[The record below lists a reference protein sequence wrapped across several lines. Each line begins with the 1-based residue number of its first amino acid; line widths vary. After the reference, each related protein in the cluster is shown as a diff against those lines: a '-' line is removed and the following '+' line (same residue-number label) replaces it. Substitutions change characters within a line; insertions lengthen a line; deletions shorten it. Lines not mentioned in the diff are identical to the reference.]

1 MQEKCLQ
8 YKHFFGNIYYLCGKP
23 KFNKNRMKKKI
34 LEALKAKFEG
44 VSEAILDRIATKL
57 AKTAT
62 TDEQVT
68 TAVEGVTLQQVI
80 ESYGDSRATEAQ
92 QTAVRNYE
100 AKHNLENGKPK
111 KPAGDEPDNGNATE
125 NSGENAPAW
134 VKTLTDRLDRLEAS
148 RTAESRK
155 QQLGKVIDRLPEN
168 LRKAY
173 ERLPLDGYSDEQF
186 STVLGEITTEVEGI
200 AGETAAKG
208 GVFGK
213 PSVANGTN
221 NQQSLTEAQ
230 LKAISHREGVP
241 AQGENPF

>member
-1 MQEKCLQ
+1 
-8 YKHFFGNIYYLCGKP
+8 
-23 KFNKNRMKKKI
+23 MKKKI

-44 VSEAILDRIATKL
+44 VSETILDRIATKL
-57 AKTAT
+57 AKTAST
-62 TDEQVT
+62 EDQVA

-100 AKHNLENGKPK
+100 AKYNLKDGKPEK
-111 KPAGDEPDNGNATE
+111 NDGGEPNKGKATE
-125 NSGENAPAW
+125 TSGAEDTPAW
-134 VKTLTDRLDRLEAS
+134 VKALTDRLDRLEAS
-148 RTAESRK
+148 RTAENRK

-173 ERLPLDGYSDEQF
+173 ERLPLEGYSDEQF
-186 STVLGEITTEVEGI
+186 STVLSEITTEVEGI

-213 PSVANGTN
+213 PSVANGNN
-221 NQQSLTEAQ
+221 NQQELTDAQ

>member
-1 MQEKCLQ
+1 
-8 YKHFFGNIYYLCGKP
+8 
-23 KFNKNRMKKKI
+23 MKKKI

-44 VSEAILDRIATKL
+44 VSETILDRIATKL
-57 AKTAT
+57 AKTAST
-62 TDEQVT
+62 EDQVA

-100 AKHNLENGKPK
+100 AKHNLKDGKPEKTNGGEPNNGK
-111 KPAGDEPDNGNATE
+111 ATE
-125 NSGENAPAW
+125 NSGEDTPAW
-134 VKTLTDRLDRLEAS
+134 AKTLMARLDRIEAS
-148 RTAESRK
+148 KTAETRK

-200 AGETAAKG
+200 AGENAAKG

-213 PSVANGTN
+213 PSVANGNN
-221 NQQSLTEAQ
+221 NQQALTEAQ

>member
-1 MQEKCLQ
+1 
-8 YKHFFGNIYYLCGKP
+8 
-23 KFNKNRMKKKI
+23 MKKKI
-34 LEALKAKFEG
+34 LEALKTKFEG
-44 VSEAILDRIATKL
+44 VSETILDRIATKL
-57 AKTAT
+57 AKTAST
-62 TDEQVT
+62 EDQVA

-100 AKHNLENGKPK
+100 AKYNLKDGKPEK
-111 KPAGDEPDNGNATE
+111 IDGGEPNKGKATE
-125 NSGENAPAW
+125 ASGAENTPAW
-134 VKTLTDRLDRLEAS
+134 VKALTDRLDRLEAS
-148 RTAESRK
+148 RTAENRK

-173 ERLPLDGYSDEQF
+173 ERLPLDGYTDEQF
-186 STVLGEITTEVEGI
+186 STVLSEITTEVQGI

-213 PSVANGTN
+213 PSVANGNN
-221 NQQSLTEAQ
+221 NQQVLTDAQ

>member
-1 MQEKCLQ
+1 
-8 YKHFFGNIYYLCGKP
+8 
-23 KFNKNRMKKKI
+23 MKKKI
-34 LEALKAKFEG
+34 LEALKTKFEG
-44 VSEAILDRIATKL
+44 VSEAILDRIAVKL
-57 AKTAT
+57 AKTVST
-62 TDEQVT
+62 EDQVA

-100 AKHNLENGKPK
+100 AKYNLKDGKPEK
-111 KPAGDEPDNGNATE
+111 IDGGEPNKGKATE
-125 NSGENAPAW
+125 TSGAEDTPAW
-134 VKTLTDRLDRLEAS
+134 VKALTDRLDRLEAS
-148 RTAESRK
+148 RTAENRK

-173 ERLPLDGYSDEQF
+173 ERLPLEGYSDEQF
-186 STVLGEITTEVEGI
+186 STVLSEITTEVEGI

-213 PSVANGTN
+213 PSVANANN
-221 NQQSLTEAQ
+221 NQQALTDAQ

>member
-1 MQEKCLQ
+1 
-8 YKHFFGNIYYLCGKP
+8 
-23 KFNKNRMKKKI
+23 MKKKI

-44 VSEAILDRIATKL
+44 VSDTILDRIAAKL
-57 AKTAT
+57 AKTVST
-62 TDEQVT
+62 EDQVA

-100 AKHNLENGKPK
+100 AKYNLKDGKPEK
-111 KPAGDEPDNGNATE
+111 IDGGEPNKGKATE
-125 NSGENAPAW
+125 TSGAEDTPEW
-134 VKTLTDRLDRLEAS
+134 VKALTDRLDRLEAS
-148 RTAESRK
+148 RTAENRK
-155 QQLGKVIDRLPEN
+155 QQLGKVIERLPEN

-173 ERLPLDGYSDEQF
+173 ERLPLDGYTDEQF
-186 STVLGEITTEVEGI
+186 STVLSEITTEVEGI

-213 PSVANGTN
+213 PSVANGNN
-221 NQQSLTEAQ
+221 NQQVLTDAQ

>member
-1 MQEKCLQ
+1 
-8 YKHFFGNIYYLCGKP
+8 
-23 KFNKNRMKKKI
+23 MKKKI

-92 QTAVRNYE
+92 QTAIRNYE
-100 AKHNLENGKPK
+100 TKHNLKDGEPK
-111 KPAGDEPDNGNATE
+111 KTDGDEPNNGKVTE
-125 NSGENAPAW
+125 NSGEDTPAW
-134 VKTLTDRLDRLEAS
+134 AKTLMARLDRIEAS
-148 RTAESRK
+148 KTAETRK

-186 STVLGEITTEVEGI
+186 SSVLSEITTEVEGI

-221 NQQSLTEAQ
+221 NQQALTEAQ

>member
-1 MQEKCLQ
+1 
-8 YKHFFGNIYYLCGKP
+8 
-23 KFNKNRMKKKI
+23 MKKKI
-34 LEALKAKFEG
+34 LDALKTKFEG
-44 VSEAILDRIATKL
+44 VSETILDRIATKL
-57 AKTAT
+57 AKTAST
-62 TDEQVT
+62 EDQVA

-92 QTAVRNYE
+92 QTAIRNYE
-100 AKHNLENGKPK
+100 AKHNLKDGKPEK
-111 KPAGDEPDNGNATE
+111 TVGGEPNKGKATE
-125 NSGENAPAW
+125 PSGTEDTPAW
-134 VKTLTDRLDRLEAS
+134 VKALNDRLDRLEAS
-148 RTAESRK
+148 RTAENRK

-200 AGETAAKG
+200 AGENAAKG

-213 PSVANGTN
+213 PSVANGN
-221 NQQSLTEAQ
+221 NNSQALTEAQ

>member
-1 MQEKCLQ
+1 
-8 YKHFFGNIYYLCGKP
+8 
-23 KFNKNRMKKKI
+23 MKKKI

-44 VSEAILDRIATKL
+44 VSETILDRIATKL
-57 AKTAT
+57 AKTVST
-62 TDEQVT
+62 EDQVA
-68 TAVEGVTLQQVI
+68 TAVEGVTLQQLI
-80 ESYGDSRATEAQ
+80 ESYADSRATEAQ

-100 AKHNLENGKPK
+100 AKYNLKDGKPEK
-111 KPAGDEPDNGNATE
+111 IDGGEPNKGKATE
-125 NSGENAPAW
+125 TSGAEDTPAW
-134 VKTLTDRLDRLEAS
+134 VKALTDRLDRLDAS
-148 RTAESRK
+148 RTAENRK

-186 STVLGEITTEVEGI
+186 STVLSEITTEVEGI

-213 PSVANGTN
+213 PSVANGNN
-221 NQQSLTEAQ
+221 NQQALTDAQ

>member
-1 MQEKCLQ
+1 
-8 YKHFFGNIYYLCGKP
+8 
-23 KFNKNRMKKKI
+23 MKKKI
-34 LEALKAKFEG
+34 LEALKTKFEG
-44 VSEAILDRIATKL
+44 VSEAILDRIAVKL
-57 AKTAT
+57 AKTVST
-62 TDEQVT
+62 EDQVA

-100 AKHNLENGKPK
+100 AKYNLKDGKPEK
-111 KPAGDEPDNGNATE
+111 IDGGEPNKGKATE
-125 NSGENAPAW
+125 TSGAEDTPAW
-134 VKTLTDRLDRLEAS
+134 VKALTDRLDRLEAS
-148 RTAESRK
+148 RTAENRK

-173 ERLPLDGYSDEQF
+173 ERLPLEGYSDEQF
-186 STVLGEITTEVEGI
+186 STVLSEITTEVEGI

-213 PSVANGTN
+213 PSVANGNN
-221 NQQSLTEAQ
+221 NQQALTDAQ

>member
-1 MQEKCLQ
+1 
-8 YKHFFGNIYYLCGKP
+8 
-23 KFNKNRMKKKI
+23 MKKKI

-44 VSEAILDRIATKL
+44 VSETILDRIAAKL
-57 AKTAT
+57 AKTAST
-62 TDEQVT
+62 EDQVA

-100 AKHNLENGKPK
+100 AKYNLKDGKPEK
-111 KPAGDEPDNGNATE
+111 NDGGEPNKGKATE
-125 NSGENAPAW
+125 TSGAEDTPAW
-134 VKTLTDRLDRLEAS
+134 VKALTDRLDRLEAS
-148 RTAESRK
+148 RTAENRK

-173 ERLPLDGYSDEQF
+173 ERLPLEGYSDEQF
-186 STVLGEITTEVEGI
+186 STVLSEITTEVEGI

-213 PSVANGTN
+213 PSVANGNN
-221 NQQSLTEAQ
+221 NQQALTDAQ

>member
-1 MQEKCLQ
+1 
-8 YKHFFGNIYYLCGKP
+8 
-23 KFNKNRMKKKI
+23 MKKKI

-44 VSEAILDRIATKL
+44 VSETILDRIATKL
-57 AKTAT
+57 AKTAST
-62 TDEQVT
+62 EDQVA

-100 AKHNLENGKPK
+100 AKHNLKDGKPEK
-111 KPAGDEPDNGNATE
+111 NDGDEPNKGKATAQ
-125 NSGENAPAW
+125 SGTEDTPAW
-134 VKTLTDRLDRLEAS
+134 VKALTDRLDRLEAS
-148 RTAESRK
+148 RTAENRK

-200 AGETAAKG
+200 VGENAAKG

-213 PSVANGTN
+213 PSVANGNN
-221 NQQSLTEAQ
+221 NQQVLTEAQ

>member
-1 MQEKCLQ
+1 
-8 YKHFFGNIYYLCGKP
+8 
-23 KFNKNRMKKKI
+23 MKKKI
-34 LEALKAKFEG
+34 LEALKTKFEG
-44 VSEAILDRIATKL
+44 VSETILDRIAAKL
-57 AKTAT
+57 AKTVST
-62 TDEQVT
+62 EDQVA

-100 AKHNLENGKPK
+100 AKYNLKDGKPEK
-111 KPAGDEPDNGNATE
+111 IDGGEPNKGKATE
-125 NSGENAPAW
+125 TSGAEDTPAW
-134 VKTLTDRLDRLEAS
+134 VKALTDRLDRLEAS
-148 RTAESRK
+148 RTAENRK

-173 ERLPLDGYSDEQF
+173 ERLPLDGYTDEQF
-186 STVLGEITTEVEGI
+186 STVLSEITTEVEGI

-213 PSVANGTN
+213 PSVANGNN
-221 NQQSLTEAQ
+221 NQQALTDAQ

>member
-1 MQEKCLQ
+1 
-8 YKHFFGNIYYLCGKP
+8 
-23 KFNKNRMKKKI
+23 MKKKI

-44 VSEAILDRIATKL
+44 VSETILDRIATKL
-57 AKTAT
+57 AKTAST
-62 TDEQVT
+62 EDQVA

-100 AKHNLENGKPK
+100 AKYNLKDGKPEK
-111 KPAGDEPDNGNATE
+111 IDGGEPNKGKATE
-125 NSGENAPAW
+125 ASGAEDTPAW
-134 VKTLTDRLDRLEAS
+134 VKALTDRLDRLEAS
-148 RTAESRK
+148 RTAENRK

-173 ERLPLDGYSDEQF
+173 ERLPLDGYTDEQF
-186 STVLGEITTEVEGI
+186 STVLSEITTEVQGI

-213 PSVANGTN
+213 PSVANGNN
-221 NQQSLTEAQ
+221 NQQVLTDAQ

>member
-1 MQEKCLQ
+1 
-8 YKHFFGNIYYLCGKP
+8 
-23 KFNKNRMKKKI
+23 MKKKI

-62 TDEQVT
+62 TEDQVA

-100 AKHNLENGKPK
+100 AKHGIKDGKLE
-111 KPAGDEPDNGNATE
+111 KPAGGEPDKNGEATKTG
-125 NSGENAPAW
+125 GEDTPAW
-134 VKTLTDRLDRLEAS
+134 AKTLIERLDRIEAS
-148 RTAESRK
+148 KTVETRK

-200 AGETAAKG
+200 AGENAAKG

-221 NQQSLTEAQ
+221 DRQALTDAQ
-230 LKAISHREGVP
+230 LKAISHREGAP

>member
-1 MQEKCLQ
+1 
-8 YKHFFGNIYYLCGKP
+8 
-23 KFNKNRMKKKI
+23 MKKKI
-34 LEALKAKFEG
+34 LEALKTKFEG
-44 VSEAILDRIATKL
+44 VSETILDRIAAKL
-57 AKTAT
+57 AKTVST
-62 TDEQVT
+62 EDQVA

-100 AKHNLENGKPK
+100 AKYNLKDGKPEK
-111 KPAGDEPDNGNATE
+111 IDGGEPNKGKATE
-125 NSGENAPAW
+125 TSGAEETPAW
-134 VKTLTDRLDRLEAS
+134 VKALTDRLDRLEAS
-148 RTAESRK
+148 RTAENRK

-173 ERLPLDGYSDEQF
+173 ERLPLDGYTDEQF

-213 PSVANGTN
+213 PSVANGNN
-221 NQQSLTEAQ
+221 NQQALTEAQ

>member
-1 MQEKCLQ
+1 
-8 YKHFFGNIYYLCGKP
+8 
-23 KFNKNRMKKKI
+23 MKKKI
-34 LEALKAKFEG
+34 LEALKTKFEG
-44 VSEAILDRIATKL
+44 VSETILDRIATKL
-57 AKTAT
+57 AKTAST
-62 TDEQVT
+62 EDQVA

-100 AKHNLENGKPK
+100 AKHNLKDGKPEIIDGGEPNK
-111 KPAGDEPDNGNATE
+111 GKATKP
-125 NSGENAPAW
+125 SGAEDTPAW
-134 VKTLTDRLDRLEAS
+134 VKTLIDRLDRLEAS
-148 RTAESRK
+148 RTAENRK

-200 AGETAAKG
+200 AGENAAKG

-213 PSVANGTN
+213 PSVANGNN
-221 NQQSLTEAQ
+221 NQQALTDAQ

>member
-1 MQEKCLQ
+1 
-8 YKHFFGNIYYLCGKP
+8 
-23 KFNKNRMKKKI
+23 MKKKI
-34 LEALKAKFEG
+34 LEALKTKFEG
-44 VSEAILDRIATKL
+44 VSETILDRVAAKL
-57 AKTAT
+57 AKTVST
-62 TDEQVT
+62 EDQVA

-100 AKHNLENGKPK
+100 AKYNLKDGKPEK
-111 KPAGDEPDNGNATE
+111 IDGGEPNKGKATE
-125 NSGENAPAW
+125 TSGAEETPAW
-134 VKTLTDRLDRLEAS
+134 VKALTDRLDRLEAS
-148 RTAESRK
+148 RTAENRK

-173 ERLPLDGYSDEQF
+173 ERLPLDGYTDEQF

-213 PSVANGTN
+213 PSVANGNN
-221 NQQSLTEAQ
+221 NQQALTEAQ

>member
-1 MQEKCLQ
+1 
-8 YKHFFGNIYYLCGKP
+8 
-23 KFNKNRMKKKI
+23 MKKKI

-44 VSEAILDRIATKL
+44 VSDTILDRIATKL
-57 AKTAT
+57 AKTAST
-62 TDEQVT
+62 EDQVA

-80 ESYGDSRATEAQ
+80 ESYADSRATEAQ

-100 AKHNLENGKPK
+100 AKHNLKDGKPEK
-111 KPAGDEPDNGNATE
+111 IDGGEPKGKATE
-125 NSGENAPAW
+125 PSGAEDTPAW
-134 VKTLTDRLDRLEAS
+134 VKALTDRLDRLEAS
-148 RTAESRK
+148 KTAENRK

-173 ERLPLDGYSDEQF
+173 ERLPLGGYSDEQF

-200 AGETAAKG
+200 VGETAAKG

-213 PSVANGTN
+213 PSVANGNN
-221 NQQSLTEAQ
+221 NQQALTEAQ

>member
-1 MQEKCLQ
+1 
-8 YKHFFGNIYYLCGKP
+8 
-23 KFNKNRMKKKI
+23 MKKKI

-62 TDEQVT
+62 TEDQVA

-100 AKHNLENGKPK
+100 AKHGIKDGKPE
-111 KPAGDEPDNGNATE
+111 KPAGGEPDNNGEATKTG
-125 NSGENAPAW
+125 GEDTPTWA
-134 VKTLTDRLDRLEAS
+134 KTLIERLDRIEAS
-148 RTAESRK
+148 KTAENRK

-200 AGETAAKG
+200 AGENAAKG
-208 GVFGK
+208 GVFGR

-221 NQQSLTEAQ
+221 NQQALTAAQ
-230 LKAISHREGVP
+230 LKAISHREGTP
-241 AQGENPF
+241 AKGENPF

>member
-1 MQEKCLQ
+1 
-8 YKHFFGNIYYLCGKP
+8 
-23 KFNKNRMKKKI
+23 MKKKI

-44 VSEAILDRIATKL
+44 VSETILDRIAAKL

-62 TDEQVT
+62 TEDQVA

-100 AKHNLENGKPK
+100 AKYNLKDGKPEK
-111 KPAGDEPDNGNATE
+111 IDGGEPNKGKATE
-125 NSGENAPAW
+125 PSGTEDTPAW
-134 VKTLTDRLDRLEAS
+134 VKELTDRLDRLEAS
-148 RTAESRK
+148 RTAENRK

-186 STVLGEITTEVEGI
+186 STVLSEITTEVEGI

-213 PSVANGTN
+213 PSVANGNN
-221 NQQSLTEAQ
+221 NQQALTDAQ

>member
-1 MQEKCLQ
+1 
-8 YKHFFGNIYYLCGKP
+8 
-23 KFNKNRMKKKI
+23 MKKKI

-44 VSEAILDRIATKL
+44 VSETILDRIATKL
-57 AKTAT
+57 AKTAST
-62 TDEQVT
+62 EDQVA

-100 AKHNLENGKPK
+100 AKYNLKDGKPEK
-111 KPAGDEPDNGNATE
+111 IDGGEPNKGKATE
-125 NSGENAPAW
+125 TSGAEDTPAW
-134 VKTLTDRLDRLEAS
+134 VKALTDRLDRLEAS
-148 RTAESRK
+148 RTAENRK

-173 ERLPLDGYSDEQF
+173 ERLPLDGYTDEQF
-186 STVLGEITTEVEGI
+186 STVLSEITTEVEGI

-213 PSVANGTN
+213 PSVANGNN
-221 NQQSLTEAQ
+221 NQQALTDAQ

>member
-1 MQEKCLQ
+1 
-8 YKHFFGNIYYLCGKP
+8 
-23 KFNKNRMKKKI
+23 MKKKI

-44 VSEAILDRIATKL
+44 VSETILDRIATKL
-57 AKTAT
+57 AKTAST
-62 TDEQVT
+62 EDQVA

-100 AKHNLENGKPK
+100 AKYNLKDGKPEK
-111 KPAGDEPDNGNATE
+111 IDGGEPNKGKATE
-125 NSGENAPAW
+125 PSGAEDTDTPAW
-134 VKTLTDRLDRLEAS
+134 VKELTDRLDRLEAS
-148 RTAESRK
+148 RTAENRK

-186 STVLGEITTEVEGI
+186 STVLSEITTEVEGI

-213 PSVANGTN
+213 PSVANGNN
-221 NQQSLTEAQ
+221 NQQALTDAQ

>member
-1 MQEKCLQ
+1 
-8 YKHFFGNIYYLCGKP
+8 
-23 KFNKNRMKKKI
+23 MKKKI

-44 VSEAILDRIATKL
+44 VSETILDRIATKL
-57 AKTAT
+57 AKTAST
-62 TDEQVT
+62 EDQVA

-100 AKHNLENGKPK
+100 AKYNLKDGKPEK
-111 KPAGDEPDNGNATE
+111 IDGGEPNKGKATE
-125 NSGENAPAW
+125 ASGAENTPAW
-134 VKTLTDRLDRLEAS
+134 VKALTDRLDRLEAS
-148 RTAESRK
+148 RTAENRK

-173 ERLPLDGYSDEQF
+173 ERLPLDGYTDEQF
-186 STVLGEITTEVEGI
+186 STVLSEITTEVQGI

-213 PSVANGTN
+213 PSVANGNN
-221 NQQSLTEAQ
+221 NQQVLTDAQ

>member
-1 MQEKCLQ
+1 
-8 YKHFFGNIYYLCGKP
+8 
-23 KFNKNRMKKKI
+23 MKKKI
-34 LEALKAKFEG
+34 LEALKTKFEG
-44 VSEAILDRIATKL
+44 VSETILDRVAAKL
-57 AKTAT
+57 AKTVST
-62 TDEQVT
+62 EDQVA

-100 AKHNLENGKPK
+100 AKYNLKDGKPEK
-111 KPAGDEPDNGNATE
+111 IDGGEPNKGKATE
-125 NSGENAPAW
+125 TSGAEETPAW
-134 VKTLTDRLDRLEAS
+134 VKALTDRLDRLEAS
-148 RTAESRK
+148 RTAENRK

-173 ERLPLDGYSDEQF
+173 ERLPLDGYTDEQF
-186 STVLGEITTEVEGI
+186 STVLSEITTEVEGI

-213 PSVANGTN
+213 PSVANGNN
-221 NQQSLTEAQ
+221 NQQPLTDAQ

>member
-1 MQEKCLQ
+1 
-8 YKHFFGNIYYLCGKP
+8 
-23 KFNKNRMKKKI
+23 MKKKI
-34 LEALKAKFEG
+34 LEALKTKFEG
-44 VSEAILDRIATKL
+44 VSEAILDRIAVKL
-57 AKTAT
+57 AKTVST
-62 TDEQVT
+62 EDQVA
-68 TAVEGVTLQQVI
+68 TAVEGVTLQQII

-100 AKHNLENGKPK
+100 AKYNLKDGKPEK
-111 KPAGDEPDNGNATE
+111 IDGGEPNKGKATE
-125 NSGENAPAW
+125 TSGAEDTPAW
-134 VKTLTDRLDRLEAS
+134 VKALTDRLDRLEAS
-148 RTAESRK
+148 RTAENRK

-173 ERLPLDGYSDEQF
+173 ERLPLDGYTDEQF
-186 STVLGEITTEVEGI
+186 STVLSEITTEVEGI

-213 PSVANGTN
+213 PSVANGNN
-221 NQQSLTEAQ
+221 NQQALTDAQ

>member
-1 MQEKCLQ
+1 
-8 YKHFFGNIYYLCGKP
+8 
-23 KFNKNRMKKKI
+23 MKKKI
-34 LEALKAKFEG
+34 LEALKTKFEG
-44 VSEAILDRIATKL
+44 VSETILDRIAAKL
-57 AKTAT
+57 AKTAST
-62 TDEQVT
+62 EDQVA

-100 AKHNLENGKPK
+100 AKYNLKDGKPEK
-111 KPAGDEPDNGNATE
+111 IDGGEPNKGKATE
-125 NSGENAPAW
+125 PSGAEDTPAW
-134 VKTLTDRLDRLEAS
+134 VKALTDRLDRLEAS
-148 RTAESRK
+148 RTAENRK

-186 STVLGEITTEVEGI
+186 STVLSEITTEVEGI

-213 PSVANGTN
+213 PSVANGNN
-221 NQQSLTEAQ
+221 NQQALTEAQ

>member
-1 MQEKCLQ
+1 
-8 YKHFFGNIYYLCGKP
+8 
-23 KFNKNRMKKKI
+23 MKKKI
-34 LEALKAKFEG
+34 LEALKTKFEG
-44 VSEAILDRIATKL
+44 VSETILDRIATKL
-57 AKTAT
+57 AKTAST
-62 TDEQVT
+62 EDQVA

-100 AKHNLENGKPK
+100 AKYNLKDGKPEK
-111 KPAGDEPDNGNATE
+111 IDGGEPNKGKATE
-125 NSGENAPAW
+125 ASGAEDTPAW
-134 VKTLTDRLDRLEAS
+134 VKALTDRLDRLEAS
-148 RTAESRK
+148 RTAENRK

-173 ERLPLDGYSDEQF
+173 ERLPLDGYTDEQF
-186 STVLGEITTEVEGI
+186 STVLSEITTEVQGI

-213 PSVANGTN
+213 PSVANGNN
-221 NQQSLTEAQ
+221 NQQVLTDAQ

>member
-1 MQEKCLQ
+1 
-8 YKHFFGNIYYLCGKP
+8 
-23 KFNKNRMKKKI
+23 MKKKI

-44 VSEAILDRIATKL
+44 VSETILDRVAAKL
-57 AKTAT
+57 AKTVST
-62 TDEQVT
+62 EDQVA

-100 AKHNLENGKPK
+100 AKYNLKDGKPDK
-111 KPAGDEPDNGNATE
+111 IDGGEPNKGKATE
-125 NSGENAPAW
+125 TSGVEDTPAW
-134 VKTLTDRLDRLEAS
+134 VKALTDRLDRLEAS
-148 RTAESRK
+148 RTAENRK

-186 STVLGEITTEVEGI
+186 STVLSEITTEVEGI

-213 PSVANGTN
+213 PSVANGNN
-221 NQQSLTEAQ
+221 NQQALTDAQ

>member
-1 MQEKCLQ
+1 
-8 YKHFFGNIYYLCGKP
+8 
-23 KFNKNRMKKKI
+23 MKKKI

-62 TDEQVT
+62 TEDQVA

-100 AKHNLENGKPK
+100 AKHGLKDGKPE
-111 KPAGDEPDNGNATE
+111 KPAGDEPNNNGE
-125 NSGENAPAW
+125 VPKNSGEDTPAW
-134 VKTLTDRLDRLEAS
+134 AKTLMERLDRIEAS
-148 RTAESRK
+148 KTAESRK

-200 AGETAAKG
+200 AGESAAKG
-208 GVFGK
+208 GVFGR

-221 NQQSLTEAQ
+221 NQQALTEAQ
-230 LKAISHREGVP
+230 LKAISHREGAP

>member
-1 MQEKCLQ
+1 
-8 YKHFFGNIYYLCGKP
+8 
-23 KFNKNRMKKKI
+23 MKKKI

-44 VSEAILDRIATKL
+44 VSETILDRIAMKL

-62 TDEQVT
+62 TEDQVT

-100 AKHNLENGKPK
+100 AKHNLKDGKPEK
-111 KPAGDEPDNGNATE
+111 IDGGEPNKGKATE
-125 NSGENAPAW
+125 PSGTEDTPAW
-134 VKTLTDRLDRLEAS
+134 VKALNDRLDRLEAS
-148 RTAESRK
+148 RTAENRK

-200 AGETAAKG
+200 AGENAAKG

-213 PSVANGTN
+213 PSVANGN
-221 NQQSLTEAQ
+221 NNSQALTEAQ

>member
-1 MQEKCLQ
+1 
-8 YKHFFGNIYYLCGKP
+8 
-23 KFNKNRMKKKI
+23 MKKKI
-34 LEALKAKFEG
+34 LEALKAKFEE

-111 KPAGDEPDNGNATE
+111 KPAGDEPDNGNATK
-125 NSGENAPAW
+125 NSGEDTDTPAW
-134 VKTLTDRLDRLEAS
+134 VKTLSDRLDRLEAS

-213 PSVANGTN
+213 PSVANGNT
-221 NQQSLTEAQ
+221 NQQALTDAQ

-241 AQGENPF
+241 AQVENPF

>member
-1 MQEKCLQ
+1 
-8 YKHFFGNIYYLCGKP
+8 
-23 KFNKNRMKKKI
+23 MKKKI
-34 LEALKAKFEG
+34 FEALKAKFEG
-44 VSEAILDRIATKL
+44 VSETILDRIATKL
-57 AKTAT
+57 AKTAST
-62 TDEQVT
+62 EDQVA

-80 ESYGDSRATEAQ
+80 ESYADSRATEAQ

-100 AKHNLENGKPK
+100 AKYNLKDGKPEK
-111 KPAGDEPDNGNATE
+111 IDGGEPNKGKATE
-125 NSGENAPAW
+125 PSGAEGTPAW
-134 VKTLTDRLDRLEAS
+134 VKELTDRLDRLEAS
-148 RTAESRK
+148 RTAENRK

-186 STVLGEITTEVEGI
+186 STVLSEITTEVEGI

-213 PSVANGTN
+213 PSVANGN
-221 NQQSLTEAQ
+221 NNEQALTDAQ

>member
-1 MQEKCLQ
+1 
-8 YKHFFGNIYYLCGKP
+8 
-23 KFNKNRMKKKI
+23 MKKKI
-34 LEALKAKFEG
+34 LEALKTKFEG
-44 VSEAILDRIATKL
+44 VSETILDRIAAKL
-57 AKTAT
+57 AKTVST
-62 TDEQVT
+62 EDQVA

-100 AKHNLENGKPK
+100 AKYNLKDGKPEK
-111 KPAGDEPDNGNATE
+111 IDGGEPNKGKATE
-125 NSGENAPAW
+125 TSGAEDTPAW
-134 VKTLTDRLDRLEAS
+134 VKALTDRLDRLEAS
-148 RTAESRK
+148 RTAENRK

-173 ERLPLDGYSDEQF
+173 ERLPLDGYTDEQF
-186 STVLGEITTEVEGI
+186 STVLSEITTEVEGI

-213 PSVANGTN
+213 PSVANGNN
-221 NQQSLTEAQ
+221 NQQALTDAQ

-241 AQGENPF
+241 ALGENPF

>member
-1 MQEKCLQ
+1 
-8 YKHFFGNIYYLCGKP
+8 
-23 KFNKNRMKKKI
+23 MKKKI
-34 LEALKAKFEG
+34 LEALKTKFEG
-44 VSEAILDRIATKL
+44 VSEAILDRIAVKL
-57 AKTAT
+57 AKTVST
-62 TDEQVT
+62 EDQVA

-100 AKHNLENGKPK
+100 AKYNLKDGKPEK
-111 KPAGDEPDNGNATE
+111 IDGGEPNKGKATE
-125 NSGENAPAW
+125 TSGAEGTPAW
-134 VKTLTDRLDRLEAS
+134 VKALTDRLDRLEAS
-148 RTAESRK
+148 RTAENRK

-173 ERLPLDGYSDEQF
+173 ERLPLEGYSDEQF
-186 STVLGEITTEVEGI
+186 STVLSEITTEVEGI

-213 PSVANGTN
+213 PSVANGNN
-221 NQQSLTEAQ
+221 NQQALTDAQ
-230 LKAISHREGVP
+230 IKAISHREGVP

>member
-1 MQEKCLQ
+1 
-8 YKHFFGNIYYLCGKP
+8 
-23 KFNKNRMKKKI
+23 MKKKI

-44 VSEAILDRIATKL
+44 VSETILDRIATKL
-57 AKTAT
+57 AKTAST
-62 TDEQVT
+62 EDQVA

-100 AKHNLENGKPK
+100 AKYNLKDGKPEK
-111 KPAGDEPDNGNATE
+111 IDGGEPNKGKATE
-125 NSGENAPAW
+125 TSGAEDTPAW
-134 VKTLTDRLDRLEAS
+134 VKALTDRLDRLEAS
-148 RTAESRK
+148 RTAENRK

-173 ERLPLDGYSDEQF
+173 ERLPLDGYTDEQF
-186 STVLGEITTEVEGI
+186 STVLSEITTEVEGI

-213 PSVANGTN
+213 PSVANGNN
-221 NQQSLTEAQ
+221 NQQALTEAQ

>member
-1 MQEKCLQ
+1 
-8 YKHFFGNIYYLCGKP
+8 
-23 KFNKNRMKKKI
+23 MKKKI
-34 LEALKAKFEG
+34 LEALKTKFEG
-44 VSEAILDRIATKL
+44 VSETILDRIAAKL
-57 AKTAT
+57 AKTVST
-62 TDEQVT
+62 EDQVA

-100 AKHNLENGKPK
+100 AKYNLEDGKPEK
-111 KPAGDEPDNGNATE
+111 IDGGEPNKGKATE
-125 NSGENAPAW
+125 TSGAEDTPAW
-134 VKTLTDRLDRLEAS
+134 VKALTDRLDRLEAS
-148 RTAESRK
+148 RTAENRK

-173 ERLPLDGYSDEQF
+173 ERLPLDGYTDEQF
-186 STVLGEITTEVEGI
+186 STVLSEITTEVEGI

-213 PSVANGTN
+213 PSVANGNN
-221 NQQSLTEAQ
+221 NQQALTDAQ

>member
-1 MQEKCLQ
+1 
-8 YKHFFGNIYYLCGKP
+8 
-23 KFNKNRMKKKI
+23 MKKKI

-44 VSEAILDRIATKL
+44 VSETILDRIATKL
-57 AKTAT
+57 AKTAST
-62 TDEQVT
+62 EDQVAA
-68 TAVEGVTLQQVI
+68 AVEGVTLQQVI

-100 AKHNLENGKPK
+100 AKYNLKDGKPEK
-111 KPAGDEPDNGNATE
+111 IDGGEPNKGKATE
-125 NSGENAPAW
+125 PSGAEGTPAW
-134 VKTLTDRLDRLEAS
+134 VKELTDRLDRLEAS
-148 RTAESRK
+148 RTAENRK

-173 ERLPLDGYSDEQF
+173 ERLPLDGYSDEEF
-186 STVLGEITTEVEGI
+186 STVLSEITTEVEDI

-213 PSVANGTN
+213 PSVANGNN
-221 NQQSLTEAQ
+221 NQQALTDAQ